1 MSNLHAIVLS
11 GSRRKILIAT
21 SLLNVED
28 EFYGS
33 EAVTEIN
40 QSINFIFFGK
50 EEMQGI
56 STKNVPL

>member
-1 MSNLHAIVLS
+1 MLS
-11 GSRRKILIAT
+11 GSRLKILIAT